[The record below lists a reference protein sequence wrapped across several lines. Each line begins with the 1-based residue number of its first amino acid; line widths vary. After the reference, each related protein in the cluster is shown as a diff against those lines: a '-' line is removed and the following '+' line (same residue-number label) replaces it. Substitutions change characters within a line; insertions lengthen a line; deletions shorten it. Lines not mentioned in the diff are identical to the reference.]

1 MAGGR
6 IQRLIVNSMARL
18 LSGGGDDADA
28 EGDADGDDE
37 HSSFGVHITYD
48 DLYRSFAFLTAIYLA
63 GQVASRLLKMPGLV
77 GEIIVGILLGPPL
90 ANFVP
95 NAEAWVM
102 LGELG

>member
-6 IQRLIVNSMARL
+6 IQRLIVNGMARL
-18 LSGGGDDADA
+18 LSGGGDEDADA
-28 EGDADGDDE
+28 EGDADE

>member
-6 IQRLIVNSMARL
+6 IQRLIVNGMARL
-18 LSGGGDDADA
+18 LSGGEGDEGEGDD
-28 EGDADGDDE
+28 

-48 DLYRSFAFLTAIYLA
+48 DLYRSFVFLTAIYLA

-77 GEIIVGILLGPPL
+77 GEIIAGILLGPPL